1 MAATKKIKRISIG
14 GQDALE
20 VYDVEAAHT
29 INGYPATDF
38 VKAPDAPEG
47 TEPAVT
53 FANKAISTEE
63 INGLFTTQAS
73 EEGGN

>member
-1 MAATKKIKRISIG
+1 MAETKKIKRISIG

-20 VYDVEAAHT
+20 VYDVAAAHT
-29 INGYPATDF
+29 ITGY
-38 VKAPDAPEG
+38 DAA
-47 TEPAVT
+47 AVEAQT
-53 FANKAISTEE
+53 VVFANKAISTEE